1 MSQLKTNDF
10 LTRVYPLQA
19 FTTKSDIGRTVIQ
32 RFAKP
37 FTFLLFLLNC
47 KSCKKIL
54 HFVSCDL
61 WPLFSIVYILYFLKA
76 LLLIYFLEWFGTNK
90 DSNTIIICHSEKS
103 EEETLGCFNFYHIS
117 MNNSYPNLDSPLQK
131 SDWNYVFLKVKVKHE
146 TLAWW

>member
-1 MSQLKTNDF
+1 MILEDCISKICQTF
-10 LTRVYPLQA
+10 YFFAFFVELQ
-19 FTTKSDIGRTVIQ
+19 IMQ
-32 RFAKP
+32 
-37 FTFLLFLLNC
+37 
-47 KSCKKIL
+47 KKIL

-117 MNNSYPNLDSPLQK
+117 MNNSYLNLDSPLQK
-131 SDWNYVFLKVKVKHE
+131 SDWNYFWKSKLDMKFWPDDKIGQNCDF
-146 TLAWW
+146 TSSDF